1 MNNTELLTSRKVPMR
16 QDGYFEMSED
26 RKVVTPENL
35 QGLLGYPALF
45 RAMQDDRELR
55 PALSPAMSTGRAMND
70 YLTCTAEEFGSRYL
84 VAEGPKNPKTGKP
97 YQADSKSYQEWA
109 AQQAKTPVD
118 PTEHALFANM
128 AKAYAEHSVIASL
141 AGYDCLQNAILKA
154 TLEGVDCLVKVDKL
168 YVSDKAVIAVDV
180 KTTSDLCAFRRSAD
194 SLGYREQQALISLVL
209 EANGIEHPQ
218 VMIAAIEKSQI
229 PRCGVFSVGKLADAR
244 HNVLAAL
251 ADYADGIK
259 SGTFRTNFEALQTI

>member
-1 MNNTELLTSRKVPMR
+1 MTNSEILAKNICATS
-16 QDGYFEMSED
+16 QDDYFRLSED
-26 RKVVTPENL
+26 RKYVTPENL
-35 QGLLGYPALF
+35 QGLLEYPALF

-70 YLTCTAEEFGSRYL
+70 YLTCTAEEFGARYL

-118 PTEHALFANM
+118 PAEHAMFANM
-128 AKAYAEHSVIASL
+128 AKAYAAHSVISSL
-141 AGYDCLQNAILKA
+141 SGYTCLQNAILKA

-180 KTTSDLCAFRRSAD
+180 KTTADLCAFWRSAD

-209 EANGIEHPQ
+209 EANGIAQPQ
-218 VMIAAIEKSQI
+218 VMIAAIEKSPI
-229 PRCGVFSVGKLADAR
+229 PRCGVFNVGKLDDAR
-244 HNVLAAL
+244 HEVLRTL
-251 ADYADGIK
+251 ADYADGLK